1 MEWWCKFI
9 WPTASLSYYYYSILS
24 SDIFSSFETSPMTL
38 CLCEHFQ
45 SSSSFQTTTRF
56 QRRREFRGLYFL
68 VYIVVPIKT
77 ATVPS
82 RGDGALL
89 VYGSCY
95 YCRDERHYTRSL
107 CRYIIFILCVYRIIY
122 DWQCDRRGKRERLV
136 NLDNHT
142 RRRR

>member
-1 MEWWCKFI
+1 MMEWWCKFI

-95 YCRDERHYTRSL
+95 YCRNERHYTRSL
-107 CRYIIFILCVYRIIY
+107 CRYIIFIFMCIPYNI
-122 DWQCDRRGKRERLV
+122 
-136 NLDNHT
+136 
-142 RRRR
+142 